1 MLYTF
6 SMIKPDATERNLD
19 EKINDMIKS
28 HDIEILLTEKI
39 TMSTDLAEKLYEDH
53 KEKSFFKNMIKDITN
68 GTVVI
73 QILKGNNVIDRYRTL
88 MGATNPKEAEEGTIR
103 AKFSISIDQNSVHG
117 SDSPESAKREISLMF
132 PNFKFNL

>member
-19 EKINDMIKS
+19 EKINDMIRS
-28 HDIEILLTEKI
+28 HDIEILLAEKI
-39 TMSTDLAEKLYEDH
+39 TISTALAEKLYEDH

-73 QILKGNNVIDRYRTL
+73 QILKGKNVIDRYRTL
-88 MGATNPKEAEEGTIR
+88 MGATDPKNAAEGTIR